1 MPTFLPLSLVLDIV
15 DRTLARDFFDEDWAA
30 YLARLAKLC
39 RVCKAMRDLVKP
51 VLWTT
56 VRFNSTRQL
65 AKLRPPQKANR
76 ATRQLYKGVK
86 GFVGAGPCCRRGDR
100 TDEKAAQIIRL
111 YFPNVEDV
119 QLRGFGKGA
128 VSMAAFTSFSNLH
141 DLTLENY
148 HIQDIQPTLVLPN
161 LKSLSLVRIF
171 ALDETLVKLF
181 SPRCTPNL
189 KHAFLSRFKFMDE
202 AHDAE
207 TYMPLAK
214 LDLGRLDAVQIDPSH
229 LIILPQDLSQ
239 PQGPCGTQTKLL
251 LSWQAPTTR
260 FHPTGELPE
269 YFQLNIPDGVYADK
283 SLEPYFEAMMRN
295 IVYAIE
301 DVYVFEAVFL
311 PERLRSPANLKPWLR
326 PSVKFFLQTCFNLS
340 VPIVFYRGGSD
351 ALSTMSAKFL
361 DYIRSPT
368 DDENPHTVEA
378 KLGGLAPDE
387 SSRWT
392 NVVGLEVEE
401 WDDEEEEI
409 DQDEIAAVAREL
421 VDQLVSLPGNGP
433 VVVYIN
439 I

>member
-1 MPTFLPLSLVLDIV
+1 MPAFLPLSLVLDIV
-15 DRTLARDFFDEDWAA
+15 DRSLTRDFFDDDWAA
-30 YLARLAKLC
+30 CLARLAKLC

-56 VRFNSTRQL
+56 VRFKSTRQL
-65 AKLRPPQKANR
+65 AKRRPPQKANR

-86 GFVGAGPCCRRGDR
+86 GFVGAGPCCRRVDR

-111 YFPNVEDV
+111 YFPNVEVV
-119 QLRGFGKGA
+119 QLRGLGRGA
-128 VSMAAFTSFSNLH
+128 VSMAAFASFSNLY

-148 HIQDIQPTLVLPN
+148 HIQEIQPNLVLPN
-161 LKSLSLVRIF
+161 IKTLSLVRIF

-181 SPRCTPNL
+181 SSRCTPNL
-189 KHAFLSRFKFMDE
+189 KYTFLSRFKFMDE

-229 LIILPQDLSQ
+229 LIILPQDLRQ
-239 PQGPCGTQTKLL
+239 PEGPCGTRTKLL

-269 YFQLNIPDGVYADK
+269 YFQLNIPDGVYTDK
-283 SLEPYFEAMMRN
+283 SLAPYFEAMVRN
-295 IVYAIE
+295 IAYSIE
-301 DVYVFEAVFL
+301 DDCGFEAVFL
-311 PERLRSPANLKPWLR
+311 PERLRSPANLNPWLR
-326 PSVKFFLQTCFNLS
+326 PSVRFFLQTCFDFF
-340 VPIVFYRGGSD
+340 VPVVFYRGGSD
-351 ALSTMSAKFL
+351 ASSTMSAKFL

-368 DDENPHTVEA
+368 EDENPLAVEA
-378 KLGGLAPDE
+378 KLGALVSEEP
-387 SSRWT
+387 SRWT

-401 WDDEEEEI
+401 REDEEEEI
-409 DQDEIAAVAREL
+409 QDEIAAMARDF
-421 VDQLVSLPGNGP
+421 VDQIVNLPGNGP